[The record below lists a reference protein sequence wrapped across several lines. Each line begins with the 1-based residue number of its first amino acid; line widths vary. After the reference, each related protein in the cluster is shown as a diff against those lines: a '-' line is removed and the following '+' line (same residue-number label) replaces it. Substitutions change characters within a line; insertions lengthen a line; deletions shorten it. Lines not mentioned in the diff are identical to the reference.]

1 MSLHTP
7 PLWSVFRELNYT
19 PLERRSGERRAW
31 GWGARGRDGKKW
43 RHWAKLEFALRCV
56 ANNVEIQFSGT
67 EKSKHQEYQLT
78 IEPRLAVLLY
88 CALLWQQLNQ
98 VMMWGSLIVTNTVT
112 ETWLSSCSGG
122 EEEGGESTQST
133 YRGCSFPSVY
143 RSLIPPTAKPG
154 FVKERTTTPHFYA
167 MFEATCVN
175 LCGLFEAPL
184 ICSIRSSETL
194 MSEKRGGG
202 VQCSCGIKNS
212 FPRCN
217 VLINYSVWKKEPFC
231 FLLGSYG
238 AADHE
243 GV

>member
-1 MSLHTP
+1 MLERLKWVFTLLSEVYSENWIT
-7 PLWSVFRELNYT
+7 PLWRDGV
-19 PLERRSGERRAW
+19 ERGER
-31 GWGARGRDGKKW
+31 GGGGGARDRDGKKW

-88 CALLWQQLNQ
+88 RALLWQQLNQ

-154 FVKERTTTPHFYA
+154 FVKERPTTPHFYA
-167 MFEATCVN
+167 MSEATCVN

-194 MSEKRGGG
+194 MSEKRGGSSE
-202 VQCSCGIKNS
+202 CSVAVPLKIVFLTLMCWLIILCEKRAFL
-212 FPRCN
+212 FP
-217 VLINYSVWKKEPFC
+217 SQ
-231 FLLGSYG
+231 
-238 AADHE
+238 
-243 GV
+243 